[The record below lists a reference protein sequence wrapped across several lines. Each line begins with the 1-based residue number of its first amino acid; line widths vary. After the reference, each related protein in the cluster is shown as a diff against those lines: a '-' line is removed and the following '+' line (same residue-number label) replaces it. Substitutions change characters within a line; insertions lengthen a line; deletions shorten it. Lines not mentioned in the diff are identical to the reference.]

1 MAARTEKDFW
11 IEMSV
16 REVWTQCHFAEL
28 AYNNLDPK
36 AKLNTDGVF
45 SSIHSFLS
53 HCAMVSKMLKAEA
66 DSLSIGNVLNVSDS
80 SEIHNRRF
88 RNHLEH
94 YDERL
99 QEWIRKK
106 GVNASIA
113 TYNIGPKSMFAV
125 RGIVHVSH
133 YDPSTEVFTFV
144 DEDLPLRP
152 IREEI
157 VRIKNIAD
165 SWVQKLE
172 SARRTAP

>member
-1 MAARTEKDFW
+1 
-11 IEMSV
+11 MSV
-16 REVWTQCHFAEL
+16 REVWTQSHFAEL
-28 AYNNLDPK
+28 AYNNLDLK
-36 AKLNTDGVF
+36 ANTNTDGVF

-53 HCAMVSKMLKAEA
+53 HCSMISKMLKAEA
-66 DSLSIGNVLNVSDS
+66 DSLTIGDVLKVPDS

-99 QEWIRKK
+99 LEWIRKK
-106 GVNASIA
+106 GVNARIA

-125 RGIVHVSH
+125 PGIAYVSH
-133 YDPSTEVFTFV
+133 YDPTTEIFTFI
-144 DEDLPLRP
+144 DEDLHLRPLRH
-152 IREEI
+152 EI

-172 SARRTAP
+172 SARKTTP